1 MEVELVLSAL
11 QMAREARHPEP
22 GLIFHSDRGS
32 QYASK
37 EYRAALAAHGM
48 VASMSGKGDCYDN
61 AVAESFFATLEFELL
76 MKSDWHTREDARGAI
91 FRYIEAWYNR
101 KRRHSTLGNISPAQ
115 YEESKRAA

>member
-48 VASMSGKGDCYDN
+48 VAAGH
-61 AVAESFFATLEFELL
+61 AVSEQEF
-76 MKSDWHTREDARGAI
+76 T
-91 FRYIEAWYNR
+91 
-101 KRRHSTLGNISPAQ
+101 
-115 YEESKRAA
+115 